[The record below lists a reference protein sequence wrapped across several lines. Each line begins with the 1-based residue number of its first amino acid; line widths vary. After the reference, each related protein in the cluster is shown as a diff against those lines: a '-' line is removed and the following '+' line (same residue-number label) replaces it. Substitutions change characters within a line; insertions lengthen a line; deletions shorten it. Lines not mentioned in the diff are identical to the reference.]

1 MVSSSKRFNAGA
13 PEIYKGVI
21 MINAIIE
28 VFPVL
33 MRGINITITV
43 FIFSAIFS
51 YLFAFIAG
59 LCRVSNN
66 KFVRGG
72 TGVYVEI
79 FRGTSLIVQLFW
91 LYYAIPMLFDVG
103 IDNRLMAGVLAI
115 SLNYGAYMSEI
126 VRGSILAVDK
136 GQTEASIALNLSRA
150 QRMRIVIF
158 PQALRMM
165 LPEFGNYLIQILK
178 ATSLVSLIGMT
189 DILYH
194 GNILRSTNLSAA
206 PTVYLLLL
214 IFYFIMALPLIFLTR
229 KGEQISKRG
238 VAS

>member
-1 MVSSSKRFNAGA
+1 
-13 PEIYKGVI
+13 

-33 MRGINITITV
+33 MKGINITITV

-59 LCRVSNN
+59 LCRVSTN
-66 KFVRGG
+66 KLVRGG
-72 TGVYVEI
+72 TSVYVEI

-136 GQTEASIALNLSRA
+136 GQTEASIALNLSRT